1 MDNVTIPP
9 EVVEAAAIA
18 DFKAWREYHNR
29 TEEWGDLLPEEQE
42 SYRVAARAA
51 IVAALAAWPWASEYS
66 FSDNRGTFPA
76 LILTLP
82 QKETGND

>member
-1 MDNVTIPP
+1 MTITADQIPP

-51 IVAALAAWPWASEYS
+51 IAAGLAAWPMAEVPHVENAPAFIILPLPTEASDE
-66 FSDNRGTFPA
+66 
-76 LILTLP
+76 
-82 QKETGND
+82 